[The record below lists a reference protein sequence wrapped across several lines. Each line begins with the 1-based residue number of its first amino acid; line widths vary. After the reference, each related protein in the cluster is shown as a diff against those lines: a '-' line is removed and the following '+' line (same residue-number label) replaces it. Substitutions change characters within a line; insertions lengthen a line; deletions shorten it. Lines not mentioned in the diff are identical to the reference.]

1 MGDKATIDLITCRV
15 KTHRQLVDMGQ
26 LSKSQEC
33 DDAETLLAIV
43 KERDALLDE
52 CEKALKWYASNNHNS
67 QLVRG
72 DLITKI
78 KNRNENAS

>member
-1 MGDKATIDLITCRV
+1 MSEPTGKLKFAYETIATLEQ
-15 KTHRQLVDMGQ
+15 QL
-26 LSKSQEC
+26 
-33 DDAETLLAIV
+33 

-78 KNRNENAS
+78 KNRNKP